1 MKLQADRMEGQNAI
15 SRHGPDGIIVN
26 GVEYRES
33 VDRALARRGR
43 RLGRR

>member
-26 GVEYRES
+26 GIEIRETPS
-33 VDRALARRGR
+33 FPGRGAVSA
-43 RLGRR
+43 LGRR